1 MLEYYN
7 ADDETFSRK
16 LRKQINMTDVS
27 IQIEE
32 LKRDMNIET
41 YRAACIEY
49 LELIPEN
56 LDFPDL
62 VKLISPTL
70 KDKIRQ
76 EAVRDGFFRG
86 ETTGDLEL
94 FY

>member
-1 MLEYYN
+1 MLEYFN
-7 ADDETFSRK
+7 AEKPFTRK

-32 LKRDMNIET
+32 LKRDEGIET

-49 LELIPEN
+49 LEIIPEN
-56 LDFPDL
+56 LDFDDL

-70 KDKIRQ
+70 KSKIRQ
-76 EAVRDGFFRG
+76 EAVEDGFFRG
-86 ETTGDLEL
+86 EKTGDLEL

>member
-7 ADDETFSRK
+7 ADAPFTRK

-32 LKRDMNIET
+32 LKRERLFDT
-41 YRAACIEY
+41 YREACIGY
-49 LELIPEN
+49 LELKTVD
-56 LDFPDL
+56 LDYDDL

-76 EAVRDGFFRG
+76 EAVKDGFFRG
-86 ETTGDLEL
+86 ETIGDLDS